1 MRVAIV
7 GAGVSGLVAAYLL
20 HREHDIT
27 VFEAGDY
34 PGGHV
39 NTIPV
44 EVQSGTYQ
52 VDTGFIVFNE
62 ANYPNFRRL
71 LKRIGVGEQPS
82 NMSFSVSSRQDD
94 FEYSSA
100 GANAIFAQRSHL
112 VRPAFYRMLVDKVR
126 FNREVRRLLE
136 QVGEGPTLGE
146 FLDARRYSRTFVD
159 RLIVPQVAAV
169 WSAAAEEARAF
180 PAKYLAQFL
189 DNHGLLQVG
198 GHPRWAT
205 VPGGSARYVE
215 AMTRPFKRRI
225 RLSSPVRAIDRTED
239 WVDITPDHGQPER
252 FDRVIIATHSDQAL
266 RMLSQP
272 TPHERDML
280 SSFEYQQNEVALHTD
295 TGMLPRRRRAWAAWN
310 YHLIDGHTGSSAV
323 TYHMNRLQSI
333 EAPEQFCV
341 TLNNLA
347 GIDDSKIVRTFN
359 YQHPVFT
366 HRSVR
371 AQERHQSVLGANRT
385 YFCGAYWGYGFHED
399 GVDSALRVAAHFGAA
414 LS

>member
-27 VFEAGDY
+27 VFEAGTY
-34 PGGHV
+34 AGGHV
-39 NTIPV
+39 NTVPV
-44 EVQSGTYQ
+44 QTESGSYQ

-71 LKRIGVGEQPS
+71 LKRLGIGEQAS
-82 NMSFSVSSRQDD
+82 EMSFSVSSRHDD

-100 GANAIFAQRSHL
+100 GANAIFAKRSNL
-112 VRPAFYRMLVDKVR
+112 VRPSFYRMLIDKVR
-126 FNREVRRLLE
+126 FHREFRRLLE
-136 QVGEGPTLGE
+136 HVGEGPTLGE

-159 RLIVPQVAAV
+159 RLIVPEVAAV
-169 WSAAAEEARAF
+169 WSAATEQSRAF

-215 AMTRPFKRRI
+215 ALTRTFRRHI
-225 RLSSPVRAIDRTED
+225 RLGSPVRSIDRAED
-239 WVDITPDHGQPER
+239 WVDITPHHGEPER

-266 RMLSQP
+266 HMLSDP
-272 TPHERDML
+272 TPREREML
-280 SSFEYQQNEVALHTD
+280 TAFEYQSNDVALHTD
-295 TGMLPRRRRAWAAWN
+295 RAMLPRRRRAWASWN
-310 YHLIDGHTGSSAV
+310 YHVLDRDSGSSAV
-323 TYHMNRLQSI
+323 TYHMNRLQAINS
-333 EAPEQFCV
+333 PEQFCV
-341 TLNNLA
+341 TLNNTA
-347 GIDDSKIVRTFN
+347 GIDHSKIMQTFT

-371 AQERHQSVLGANRT
+371 AQEQHASLLGANRT
-385 YFCGAYWGYGFHED
+385 YYCGAYWGYGFHED
-399 GVDSALRVAAHFGAA
+399 GVTSALRVAAHFGASLA
-414 LS
+414 